1 MENKPYT
8 LDRTIRLIIGVAICI
23 ALFALTK
30 RLSAVLLPF
39 LISWLLA
46 YMLHPMV
53 KFFQYKLKLKSR
65 MLSVIATLV
74 SVIAITVG
82 ACFIIIPIVATEIS
96 KVHELVALYMS
107 GIDAN
112 SILPIEWQEELRT
125 FISSLNIETLLQ
137 NDNVVAGVKSII
149 PQMWKLVGSSFNFIM
164 GVTVVFVC
172 LLYLFFILV
181 DFEKIYVGWRSIIPP
196 KYKSIVFDIAHDLEE
211 GMNRYFRGQAL
222 VAFLVGVLFSI
233 GFCITGLPLAILIGM
248 FIGLLNM
255 VPYLQ
260 IIGIVPCLILGVLQ
274 SAETGTN
281 YWVILIGIAAVFI
294 VVQSIQ
300 DLVLVPKIMGE
311 ITGLNPAI
319 ILLSLSIWGS
329 LLGIVGMII
338 ALPMTTLII
347 SYYKRL
353 ILHQKVNEIDKE

>member
-1 MENKPYT
+1 MGNKPYT
-8 LDRTIRLIIGVAICI
+8 LDRTIRLVIGIAVCI
-23 ALFALTK
+23 TLFALTK

-39 LISWLLA
+39 LVSWLIA

-53 KFFQYKLKLKSR
+53 KFFQYKLKFKNR
-65 MLSVIATLV
+65 MLSVVTTL
-74 SVIAITVG
+74 ITVVAVLFG
-82 ACFIIIPIVATEIS
+82 ICLIVVPVVASEIS
-96 KVHELVALYMS
+96 KVHELATLYMT

-112 SILPIEWQEELRT
+112 SILPAAWQNELHT
-125 FISSLNIETLLQ
+125 FITKLNIETLLQ
-137 NDNVVAGVKSII
+137 NDNVVTGIKNII
-149 PQMWKLVGSSFNFIM
+149 PQVWNIIGNSVNFVM
-164 GVTVVFVC
+164 GITVIFDC

-196 KYKSIVFDIAHDLEE
+196 KYKEIILDIAHDLEE

-233 GFCITGLPLAILIGM
+233 GFCITGLPLAIPIGL

-260 IIGIVPCLILGVLQ
+260 IIGIVPCLILGILQ
-274 SAETGTN
+274 SSETGTD
-281 YWVILIGIAAVFI
+281 YWIILIGIAAVFI

-300 DLVLVPKIMGE
+300 DFVLVPKIMGE

-353 ILHQKVNEIDKE
+353 ILHQKEEEK